1 MRTNSD
7 TNGESRIREGI
18 GMKGIPQ
25 PLIKANQIGMVLLIV
40 LSYLPLDYGFRSNL
54 FVYAVFLI
62 QLISW
67 LAGPRW
73 NLFMGIAR
81 LLLGR
86 GRLERS
92 EKQAA
97 ELARFNQTIAV
108 ALLGLASVF
117 HAFGLTIAGHVF
129 AGMVALAAFVAVLGY
144 CVGCTIYYQFKKWK
158 QLRARSY

>member
-1 MRTNSD
+1 
-7 TNGESRIREGI
+7 
-18 GMKGIPQ
+18 MKEIPM
-25 PLIKANQIGMVLLIV
+25 PLIKANQLGMVLLVV
-40 LSYLPLDYGFRSNL
+40 LSYLPLDYGFRSHL
-54 FVYAVFLI
+54 FVYAAFVI
-62 QLISW
+62 QLIGW
-67 LAGPRW
+67 FAGPQW

-81 LLLGR
+81 LFVSR
-86 GRLERS
+86 NRLEKA

-144 CVGCTIYYQFKKWK
+144 CVGCTIYYQYKKRK
-158 QLRARSY
+158 GLRARPS